1 MPAVTAPLQRISAD
15 HMIAQKASHGRL
27 EHGVGFT
34 IRDEFSGAG
43 IACARKTRSL
53 ESNRQDLKQFAGRIG
68 STRPNIICKSDAAK
82 EITGAVSSLGWLIE
96 PSLQNRFPH
105 NAAHER
111 WIGTLKSVIR
121 ASILQ
126 SGFPEKIADWSQP
139 CLLYTS
145 PSPRDGLL
153 SRMPSSA

>member
-1 MPAVTAPLQRISAD
+1 MISQKSAD
-15 HMIAQKASHGRL
+15 GKL
-27 EHGVGFT
+27 EHGVSFT

-43 IACARKTRSL
+43 ISSARKTRSL
-53 ESNRQDLKQFAGRIG
+53 ESNRLDLKQFVGRVG
-68 STRPNIICKSDAAK
+68 ATRPNIICKSDAAK

-105 NAAHER
+105 NAVHER

-126 SGFPEKIADWSQP
+126 SGFPEKIADWCSPYAAIALAIAHAQP
-139 CLLYTS
+139 AMCGNDTRRVEQQQLS
-145 PSPRDGLL
+145 PLCAL
-153 SRMPSSA
+153 